1 MILTQNDE
9 KKIRLDRFL
18 SENLNASRSQITQLI
33 AKNLI
38 QINGKIAHKSGILLK
53 FNDKIHIAKMA
64 DSLESS
70 DSKSSPSLADG
81 DKESKLDSP
90 SLAEGDKGGGLCESN
105 ASRKSLVSDIEIAR
119 IYEDDDFLVLNKP
132 PFLATHSAPS
142 LKEESLVEW
151 LKARKI
157 QLSTISGEKREGI
170 IHRLDKQTSG
180 AIVVAKNNRAHSLLS
195 AQLTD
200 KSMGRIYL
208 AIIDLPLREDLEM
221 ECYLARNPKNRLK
234 ISKVALKD
242 SMLNAPKKLGTDSAF
257 DSHKIPRG
265 ARYAKSKFFKLLTSK
280 DGKKELICPQLFTGR
295 THQIRAHLESINRH
309 IIGDEL
315 YGYKATNKCK
325 YRVMLHSY
333 LLYLTH
339 PRDFGYGNL
348 SLNKHRESSYVKSNN
363 FPLPCG
369 GGLRG
374 WVDSSS
380 QGEPQSLHP
389 VSSLQ
394 DSRNL
399 KQSTPNRHTWR
410 GKVSKT
416 SIVCNAKSKTSPSLA
431 EGESQLDLRT
441 KNPKMLFLAPLFDD
455 MQSFLEQHFDMG
467 EVNEIL
473 HKLPNRFDF

>member
-64 DSLESS
+64 DSLESGGDLSSLRESHS
-70 DSKSSPSLADG
+70 DSWQSKGRESNG
-81 DKESKLDSP
+81 DSQD
-90 SLAEGDKGGGLCESN
+90 LCES
-105 ASRKSLVSDIEIAR
+105 LPEIAR

-132 PFLATHSAPS
+132 PFLATHGAPS

-157 QLSTISGEKREGI
+157 QLSSISGEKREGI

-195 AQLTD
+195 AQLAD
-200 KSMGRIYL
+200 KTMGRIYL
-208 AIIDLPLREDLEM
+208 AIIDLPLREDLEV

-234 ISKVALKD
+234 ISKVALRDFGAIGGMD
-242 SMLNAPKKLGTDSAF
+242 SP
-257 DSHKIPRG
+257 KIPRG
-265 ARYAKSKFFKLLTSK
+265 ARYAKSKFFKLITSK
-280 DGKKELICPQLFTGR
+280 DGKKELICARLFTGR

-363 FPLPCG
+363 FPIPCG

-399 KQSTPNRHTWR
+399 KQS
-410 GKVSKT
+410 
-416 SIVCNAKSKTSPSLA
+416 
-431 EGESQLDLRT
+431 

-473 HKLPNRFDF
+473 RKLPNRFDF